1 MEQRKDGLQI
11 SDSPA
16 AKSDLN
22 YQVLGPR
29 IVAAIIDMVIL
40 GILFGVL
47 VALFGESGSDGDSG
61 FNFSLTGLA
70 FLLDL
75 VATFAYFFFFEGMTG
90 ATLGKRALGLTVVKA
105 DGSACDPA
113 AAAIRTVLRL
123 VDGLPI
129 FYLFGFFIAALTPKN
144 QRLGDLAAGTLVVSN
159 ASRKASPASEAAN
172 APETA
177 DALRDLAK
185 LHAEG
190 VLTDDE
196 YEDKR
201 RRLVEK
207 L

>member
-70 FLLDL
+70 FLLD
-75 VATFAYFFFFEGMTG
+75 
-90 ATLGKRALGLTVVKA
+90 R
-105 DGSACDPA
+105 
-113 AAAIRTVLRL
+113 
-123 VDGLPI
+123 
-129 FYLFGFFIAALTPKN
+129 
-144 QRLGDLAAGTLVVSN
+144 
-159 ASRKASPASEAAN
+159 
-172 APETA
+172 
-177 DALRDLAK
+177 
-185 LHAEG
+185 
-190 VLTDDE
+190 
-196 YEDKR
+196 
-201 RRLVEK
+201 
-207 L
+207 